1 MAVGREEIP
10 AGGRD
15 RAAQRE
21 AAGDRIGARLVHPA
35 VDEHAPGGGDRDD
48 VSGTHAWIESPR
60 VVPGRVE
67 ENLEVDPNRRAGQR
81 RLPRRG
87 RCRAPHWDELD
98 YPARLLGRPAGR
110 PDEVGERRP
119 RACEGIEAG
128 ALDAADHR
136 DDPAAVLR
144 DLHAHLRRAED
155 PGLHEAPR
163 DLRLELGRGEPLG
176 LHQADQG
183 KAHIAAAVHAHALHR
198 GCRRHGCRP
207 RGAEPRPRPRALHVE
222 HVRDA
227 DLEQIVGPDAVPA
240 VPGLEGALGGERFE
254 TGSVPGAH
262 HVARHDG
269 RRGIR
274 PLGVRADLG
283 SRPEAAAA
291 AECTSDQERHG
302 RRVEDHEGDRVGQSG
317 KCAHRSFPFLPW
329 QQARCTMTAGRR
341 RSVGHALVWV
351 LTSVVSAGQ
360 WTDAALSGRAGD
372 GRARPAHRRSIA
384 TDGRRP
390 APNGP
395 LM

>member
-48 VSGTHAWIESPR
+48 VSGAHAGIESPR
-60 VVPGRVE
+60 VAPAGVE
-67 ENLEVDPNRRAGQR
+67 ENLEVDPHRRAGRR
-81 RLPRRG
+81 RLPRPG
-87 RCRAPHWDELD
+87 RCRAPHGHELD
-98 YPARLLGRPAGR
+98 HPAGLLGRPAGR

-119 RACEGIEAG
+119 RASEGIEAG

-163 DLRLELGRGEPLG
+163 DLRFQLGRGEPLG
-176 LHQADQG
+176 PHQADQG
-183 KAHIAAAVHAHALHR
+183 KAHVAAGIHAHALHR
-198 GCRRHGCRP
+198 RCRRHGCRP
-207 RGAEPRPRPRALHVE
+207 RGAEPRPRPRALHVDQ
-222 HVRDA
+222 VRDA
-227 DLEQIVGPDAVPA
+227 DLEQIVRSDPVPA
-240 VPGLEGALGGERFE
+240 VRGLERAFGGERFE

-269 RRGIR
+269 RRGFGL
-274 PLGVRADLG
+274 PGVRADLG

-291 AECTSDQERHG
+291 AERKPDQERDAC
-302 RRVEDHEGDRVGQSG
+302 RSEDHEGDRVGQSG
-317 KCAHRSFPFLPW
+317 KCAQRSFPCLPW
-329 QQARCTMTAGRR
+329 QQARCTTTAGRR
-341 RSVGHALVWV
+341 RSMGHALVWV
-351 LTSVVSAGQ
+351 RTSVVPVGQ
-360 WTDAALSGRAGD
+360 WRDAAGSARAGD
-372 GRARPAHRRSIA
+372 GRARPAQRRSIA
-384 TDGRRP
+384 ADGL
-390 APNGP
+390 